1 MACYV
6 IQPIRTM
13 KAFALAIALVLAAG
27 TLHAGVG
34 TVSPGSTTSGPV
46 NIPPEVLL
54 GIKNRV
60 VLFHPGQPKVQ
71 AERIWEEIEAYQALK
86 RIPNS
91 SAKREAAEKYPFHF
105 TKQLYLA
112 QRPFW
117 G

>member
-1 MACYV
+1 
-6 IQPIRTM
+6 M

-27 TLHAGVG
+27 TLQAGVD
-34 TVSPGSTTSGPV
+34 TVPTGGSASGVPR
-46 NIPPEVLL
+46 IPPEILL

-71 AERIWEEIEAYQALK
+71 MERIWEEIEAYQALK
-86 RIPNS
+86 RIPNNP
-91 SAKREAAEKYPFHF
+91 AKREAAEKYPFHY

-112 QRPFW
+112 QRPLW

>member
-1 MACYV
+1 
-6 IQPIRTM
+6 M

-27 TLHAGVG
+27 TLQAGVD
-34 TVSPGSTTSGPV
+34 TVSRTAPPASDLMSV
-46 NIPPEVLL
+46 PPEVLL

-71 AERIWEEIEAYQALK
+71 MERIWEEIEAYHALK
-86 RIPNS
+86 RIPGS
-91 SAKREAAEKYPFHF
+91 PAKREAAEKYPFHF

>member
-1 MACYV
+1 
-6 IQPIRTM
+6 M
-13 KAFALAIALVLAAG
+13 KAFVLAIASVLAAG
-27 TLHAGVG
+27 MLQAGVE
-34 TVSPGSTTSGPV
+34 TAPVGSAASGPV

-71 AERIWEEIEAYQALK
+71 EERIWEEIEAYQALK

-91 SAKREAAEKYPFHF
+91 PAKRDAAERYPFHF

>member
-1 MACYV
+1 
-6 IQPIRTM
+6 M
-13 KAFALAIALVLAAG
+13 KAFVLAIALVLVAG
-27 TLHAGVG
+27 TLLAGVG
-34 TVSPGSTTSGPV
+34 TVSPGSSTSGPV

-86 RIPNS
+86 RIPNNP
-91 SAKREAAEKYPFHF
+91 AKREAAEKYPFHF